1 MSQLYAPPRNPDAVK
16 AVIAALQDQFG
27 RRLQAGTAICEQHG
41 STTTW
46 IANQPPDAVVYPNA
60 TQEVQRIVHC
70 CAQHGV
76 PIIPFGAGTSL
87 EGQVNAPAGGISVD
101 FRDMN
106 QVLAVNADDLDCR
119 VQPGLQRM
127 ALNHYLRDTGLFFPV
142 DPGADASLGGMASTR
157 ASGTNAVRYGT
168 MKDAVIAVEAV
179 LPNGEVMTSARRA
192 RKSATGYDLTRLM
205 VGAEGTLGLITEL
218 TLRLHGIPEAVA
230 AATCQFPDIEAA
242 SMAVIQ
248 AIQMGLPIAR
258 VELLDAQSVS
268 AVNRYSDLS
277 LPEDPLL
284 LLEFHGSETSVA
296 EQSQMFGQIAAD
308 NRGAAFEWTTRAED
322 RTRLWQARHD
332 AYWAILALRPD
343 ARGIVT
349 DVCVPVSALARCVS
363 EAQAKADELGLM
375 APILGHVGDGNFHVI
390 PLINLRDAKEV
401 DRAKA
406 YVGWL
411 NELAIQHDGTCTGEH
426 GIGQGK
432 ADYLVQELGAEA
444 VTMMRAI
451 KRAVDPNNIM
461 NPGKIFDL
469 GNQPPLRASPDWTDR
484 KRMG

>member
-1 MSQLYAPPRNPDAVK
+1 MSQLSAPPRNPGAVK
-16 AVIAALQDQFG
+16 AVTATLTDHFG
-27 RRLQAGTAICEQHG
+27 SRLQTGAAICEQHG

-46 IANQPPDAVVYPNA
+46 IANQPPDVVIYPNS
-60 TQEVQRIVHC
+60 TQEVQRIVQC
-70 CAQHGV
+70 CAQHRV

-106 QVLAVNADDLDCR
+106 QVLAVNAEDLDCR

-179 LPNGEVMTSARRA
+179 LPNGSVMTSARRA
-192 RKSATGYDLTRLM
+192 RKTATGYDLTRLM

-218 TLRLHGIPEAVA
+218 TLRLHGIPEAIA
-230 AATCQFPDIEAA
+230 AATCQFPNVEAA
-242 SMAVIQ
+242 CTAVIQ

-258 VELLDAQSVS
+258 VELLDSQSVS
-268 AVNRYSDLS
+268 AVNRHSDLS
-277 LPEDPLL
+277 LPETPLL
-284 LLEFHGSETSVA
+284 LLEFHGSHASVA
-296 EQSQMFGQIAAD
+296 EQSQVFGDIAAD
-308 NRGAAFEWTTRAED
+308 NGGAGFEWTTRAED

-332 AYWAILALRPD
+332 AYWAILALRPA

-349 DVCVPVSALARCVS
+349 DVCVPVSALASCVS
-363 EAQAKADELGLM
+363 AAQAKADALGLM

-390 PLINLRDAKEV
+390 PLIDLTDTDEV
-401 DRAKA
+401 ERARGF
-406 YVGWL
+406 VGWL
-411 NELAIQHDGTCTGEH
+411 NDLAIQHDGTCTGEH

-432 ADYLVQELGAEA
+432 ADYLVRELGGEA
-444 VTMMRAI
+444 VGMMRAI
-451 KRAVDPNNIM
+451 KQAVDPDNIM

-469 GNQPPLRASPDWTDR
+469 GNRPPLDPKASR
-484 KRMG
+484 F